1 MNKKMSPPER
11 DEGGD
16 YSSGL
21 IETTGKQKTREVK
34 NLWSLSNYPAGDIV
48 PANPDNFCSS

>member
-1 MNKKMSPPER
+1 MNKKMSPPDR
-11 DEGGD
+11 EGGD